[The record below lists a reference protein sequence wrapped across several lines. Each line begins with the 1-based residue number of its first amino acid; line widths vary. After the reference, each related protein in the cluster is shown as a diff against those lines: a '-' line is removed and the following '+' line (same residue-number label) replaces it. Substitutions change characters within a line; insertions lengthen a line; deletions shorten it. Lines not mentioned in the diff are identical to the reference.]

1 MFAGELLRSISSEC
15 DCWRHHILIDDI
27 RAARQ
32 AKGWLQRSLAA
43 RSGVSAQAI
52 YRLERGIGSA
62 KTLEAVFNA
71 LDYRL
76 TGIGPGKTLAGQLRN
91 RRMKQNVTIGDL
103 AKRTGLSPTT
113 ITAVENGGGS
123 IASIIRILEV
133 LAPGAK
139 RRAPERAYWGQ
150 GDKEDRDSR
159 FTPEEFMEPI
169 YTAFGSIDLDPCGHP
184 SSPVIATRKFIPGN
198 GDDGLRDDWFGR
210 FVYVNPPFSA
220 QLRWLR
226 RAHEQWRMENARTI
240 ACLVPA
246 RTDSS
251 WFHETLRA
259 DADVYFLQGRVRFID
274 LRGKSQATPF
284 SLMLVVLGANADQK
298 DAFAAAVPGFWMD
311 RK

>member
-1 MFAGELLRSISSEC
+1 ME
-15 DCWRHHILIDDI
+15 
-27 RAARQ
+27 AA
-32 AKGWLQRSLAA
+32 AK
-43 RSGVSAQAI
+43 
-52 YRLERGIGSA
+52 
-62 KTLEAVFNA
+62 A

-76 TGIGPGKTLAGQLRN
+76 TGVAPGRTLAEQLRN
-91 RRMKQNVTIGDL
+91 RRVKQKVSISSL

-113 ITAVENGGGS
+113 ISAVENGGGS
-123 IASIIRILEV
+123 IASVVRILKV
-133 LAPGAK
+133 LAPKAK

-159 FTPEEFMEPI
+159 FTPEEFMEPV
-169 YTAFGSIDLDPCGHP
+169 YAAFGRIDLDPCGHP
-184 SSPVIATRKFIPGN
+184 SSPVVATRRFILGN
-198 GDDGLRDDWFGR
+198 GDDGLRDAWFGR

-226 RAHEQWRMENARTI
+226 RAHEQWRMGNAHTI

-246 RTDSS
+246 RTDSA

-274 LRGKSQATPF
+274 LRGGSQATPF
-284 SLMLVVLGANADQK
+284 SLMLVVFGATAEQK
-298 DAFAAAVPGFWMD
+298 EAFAATVAGFWMD